1 MRFSQTSA
9 PFTHSYNPVFLKKLK
24 SVAFGR
30 KNENPSP
37 YNLCPVFESVEPVPQ
52 VRDIRGGLVFFG
64 AMVLA
69 AGFIFFV
76 GLLLNSL
83 KVPGLLA
90 FLLVVLLLYFL
101 FLIAKHALFARRI
114 SRAWKNGWIDFYP
127 VLLGSLFHDER
138 NAKRG
143 KKGHFYSTKAL
154 VVAPN
159 GESRMLEVS
168 VEGLSSERMV
178 REGAVMARDRQGIR
192 LDGIRNNGWTF
203 WAVVRGQPLEDGSVE
218 HGLSASQV
226 AAGLDRVRHG
236 WPLDRLDS
244 LPDGP

>member
-1 MRFSQTSA
+1 MRFPQTSA
-9 PFTHSYNPVFLKKLK
+9 SFTHSYNPVFLKELK
-24 SVAFGR
+24 AVPYGR

-37 YNLCPVFESVEPVPQ
+37 YNLCPVFESVERVPQ

-69 AGFIFFV
+69 AGLIFFV
-76 GLLLNSL
+76 GLLLNSF

-90 FLLVVLLLYFL
+90 FLLGALLLYFL
-101 FLIAKHALFARRI
+101 FLIAKHALFALRI
-114 SRAWKNGWIDFYP
+114 NRAWKNGWIDFYP
-127 VLLGSLFHDER
+127 VLLGSLFHDEE
-138 NAKRG
+138 NARRG
-143 KKGHFYSTKAL
+143 KKGNFYATKAL

-168 VEGLSSERMV
+168 VEGLRLDRMIK
-178 REGAVMARDRQGIR
+178 EGAVMARDRQGIR
-192 LDGIRNNGWTF
+192 LDAIRNNGWTF
-203 WAVVRGQPLEDGSVE
+203 WAVVRGRPLDDGSVE